1 METITKKCNKCK
13 KALSVEVFGD
23 NGKGE
28 CFKTCDTCRAAG
40 RDSKARVKFEKDKK
54 DEAWIEKTKAKAVK
68 STGIKFYD
76 EDKWALMTCEA
87 LDVLSYEE
95 KKAIPINLT
104 TVVSMLNIEF
114 INEKIIKYCGDDVE
128 CKTIMDTGIIRVWLP
143 EREGYFR
150 VRLGDTWAK
159 VRENIHCC

>member
-1 METITKKCNKCK
+1 M
-13 KALSVEVFGD
+13 
-23 NGKGE
+23 
-28 CFKTCDTCRAAG
+28 
-40 RDSKARVKFEKDKK
+40 
-54 DEAWIEKTKAKAVK
+54 K

-114 INEKIIKYCGDDVE
+114 INEKIIKYCGNDQE
-128 CKTIMDTGIIRVWLP
+128 CKTIMDTETIRVWMT
-143 EREGYFR
+143 ERGGDFE
-150 VRLGDTWAK
+150 VKLGDTWAE